1 LIEADC
7 TELLFA
13 LTESVK
19 RNQCKALLLSG
30 GLDSSILAYIL
41 RPRQT
46 FTVAWDDQ
54 APDLPYARM
63 VANKYNTNHTEL
75 ILSNKKDLFHIL
87 RAVIG
92 GLKTFSPID
101 IRNSSVIYIGI
112 MNAKKQGFA
121 EIMTG
126 DGGDEL
132 FAGYN
137 YLNRYFM
144 DISRLDIELRRLWD
158 IMHFSSVNLAK
169 TLDIKIKTPFLDDEF
184 LVYAK
189 SVDTAKKIGEF
200 SGKMWGKYILR
211 KCFQEE
217 LGNQI
222 VWRTKLAQEEGAGTA
237 NLKSFFETQF
247 NDFSFRSG
255 AEQARAEGVVV
266 RDKEHLYYYHAFRN
280 YFPAPGEEDCS
291 EARCPGCN
299 GCVLAKTIYC
309 RTCGAFPIGPSNRPM
324 D

>member
-1 LIEADC
+1 MIEPDC
-7 TELLFA
+7 TELIFA
-13 LTESVK
+13 LRESVK
-19 RNQCKALLLSG
+19 RNECKTLLLSG

-46 FTVAWDDQ
+46 FTVAWDNQ
-54 APDLPYARM
+54 APDLPYARL
-63 VANKYNTNHTEL
+63 VAHKYNTNHSEL
-75 ILSNKKDLFHIL
+75 ILSNKKDIFQIL
-87 RAVIG
+87 RAVIR

-101 IRNSSVIYIGI
+101 IRNSSVVYIGI
-112 MNAKKQGFA
+112 MNAKKQGLA

-144 DISRLDIELRRLWD
+144 DINRLDIELRRLWD

-169 TLDIKIKTPFLDDEF
+169 TLDIEIKMPFLDDEF
-184 LVYAK
+184 LTYAK
-189 SVDTAKKIGEF
+189 SVDPAKKIGKF
-200 SGKMWGKYILR
+200 SGKMWGKFILR
-211 KCFQEE
+211 KCFLEE

-222 VWRTKLAQEEGAGTA
+222 VWRPKLAQEEGAATV
-237 NLKSFFETQF
+237 NLKNFLETQL
-247 NDFSFRSG
+247 NDISFGSR
-255 AEQARAEGVVV
+255 AARARAEGVIV
-266 RDKEHLYYYHAFRN
+266 RDKEHLYYYDTFRN

-291 EARCPGCN
+291 DARCPSCN
-299 GCVLAKTIYC
+299 GCVLAKTKYC
-309 RTCGAFPIGPSNRPM
+309 RICGAFPISANNRSR